1 MILVL
6 IPVLSYH
13 HKILHTAPGLMNRFD
28 DKRFNDMLDTRVL
41 GRSLVHLPVTVSTN
55 DHAAGL
61 VDGMGISGTD
71 NPDGTLIIADEQTGG
86 RGRFNRDWISPPG
99 GLWFSLICRTGL
111 SLEKVPAVT
120 LIAAFAAADTLIC
133 DYGIDASIKWPNDL
147 YCGNSKFGG
156 ILSEGKQAKDL
167 RYIIMGMGL
176 NIDIDRK
183 YLDRLENSAA
193 NIQELTGEKILPESL
208 LAHILK
214 KFEYMYFHY
223 NDTGDFGS
231 IFKNIEKILRY

>member
-1 MILVL
+1 M
-6 IPVLSYH
+6 H
-13 HKILHTAPGLMNRFD
+13 RFD
-28 DKRFNDMLDTRVL
+28 DRKFNNMLDTAIF
-41 GRSLVHLPVTVSTN
+41 GRNLVHLPVTGSTN

-61 VDGMGISGTD
+61 VGSMDISGTD
-71 NPDGTLIIADEQTGG
+71 NPEGTLIIADEQTGG

-111 SLEKVPAVT
+111 SLEKLPVVT

-147 YCGNSKFGG
+147 YCGDSKFGG
-156 ILSEGKQAKDL
+156 ILSEGKKAKGL
-167 RYIIMGMGL
+167 MYIIMGMGL

-183 YLDRLENSAA
+183 YLDRLGNSAV
-193 NIQELTGEKILPESL
+193 NIQELTRKNIIPESL
-208 LAHILK
+208 LAHTLK
-214 KFEYMYFHY
+214 KFEDIYLYY
-223 NDTGDFGS
+223 DDTGDFGS